1 MSLELDDLKSIW
13 KGNKPFDAKPAEEI
27 AAMLKGRSNSTIA
40 KLKRST
46 WFELVLTMVFGV
58 IMLFYSFTLPS
69 GSLKWSVVATLVLF
83 VVYCIY
89 YFKKLKLLN
98 GFDSSHQNIR
108 ENLQKLVEDLN
119 TYLSFYKMSYAV
131 VFPAY
136 FFLVLLFTAIERGA
150 DAFLH
155 QLTQPETII
164 RLSIASLIFIAVM
177 VLVSKWYLKKLYGN
191 HLETLK
197 ELLKDIED
205 STAQGKE

>member
-13 KGNKPFDAKPAEEI
+13 KGNKPFEAKPAEEI
-27 AAMLKGRSNSTIA
+27 AAMLKGRSNSPIA

-58 IMLFYSFTLPS
+58 IMLFYSFSLPS
-69 GSLKWSVVATLVLF
+69 GSLKWSVVATLILF

-98 GFDSSHQNIR
+98 RFDASHQNIR
-108 ENLQKLVEDLN
+108 ENLEKLVNDLN
-119 TYLSFYKMSYAV
+119 TYLTFYKTSYAV

-150 DAFLH
+150 NAFLH
-155 QLTQPETII
+155 QLAQPETII
-164 RLSIASLIFIAVM
+164 RLSIVSLVFIAIM

-191 HLETLK
+191 HLEALK

>member
-13 KGNKPFDAKPAEEI
+13 KGNKPFEAKPAEEI
-27 AAMLKGRSNSTIA
+27 AAMLKGRSNSPIA

-58 IMLFYSFTLPS
+58 IMLFYSFSLPS
-69 GSLKWSVVATLVLF
+69 GSLKWSVVATLIF
-83 VVYCIY
+83 EVYCIY

-98 GFDSSHQNIR
+98 RFDASQQNIR
-108 ENLQKLVEDLN
+108 ENLEKLVKDLN
-119 TYLSFYKMSYAV
+119 AYLSFYKMSYAV
-131 VFPAY
+131 VFPVY
-136 FFLVLLFTAIERGA
+136 FFLLLLFTAIERGA

-155 QLTQPETII
+155 QLTQPETIL
-164 RLSIASLIFIAVM
+164 RLSIASLVFIAIM
-177 VLVSKWYLKKLYGN
+177 VQVSKWYLKKLYGN
-191 HLETLK
+191 HLEALK

>member
-13 KGNKPFDAKPAEEI
+13 KGNKPFEAKPAEEI
-27 AAMLKGRSNSTIA
+27 AAMLKGRSNSPIA

-69 GSLKWSVVATLVLF
+69 GALKWSVVATLILF

-98 GFDSSHQNIR
+98 RFDASHQNIR
-108 ENLQKLVEDLN
+108 ENLEKLVKDLN
-119 TYLSFYKMSYAV
+119 TYLSFYKTSYAV

-155 QLTQPETII
+155 QLTQPETIL
-164 RLSIASLIFIAVM
+164 RLSIASLVFIAIM

-191 HLETLK
+191 HLEDLK

-205 STAQGKE
+205 SSAQSKE